1 MRIQT
6 VKTFYISPD
15 NGRYQAR
22 REHMERL
29 LKDAGFTDVTHKR
42 TAGRGANV
50 DLIDATVE
58 ILESVADDTPVLIL
72 EDDVAFMQHA
82 SAQAQNDVAWTE
94 HAYAQA
100 QVQVQGG
107 EPPCACQD
115 PSHGHAHDRS
125 PFDIY
130 IPHGADAIYLGISKR
145 GGSFYNGFDDGPCVV
160 EPYNQNM
167 VRVKN
172 MLSAHAVLYL
182 SARYKA
188 DVAERLKGI
197 RGLANYFSD
206 VVMSRLHRYYNIYA
220 YKRPLF
226 YQSAVYGGQEAETR
240 FVLE

>member
-1 MRIQT
+1 
-6 VKTFYISPD
+6 
-15 NGRYQAR
+15 
-22 REHMERL
+22 
-29 LKDAGFTDVTHKR
+29 
-42 TAGRGANV
+42 V

-82 SAQAQNDVAWTE
+82 SAQAQ
-94 HAYAQA
+94 
-100 QVQVQGG
+100 VQVQGG
-107 EPPCACQD
+107 EPPCGCQD
-115 PSHGHAHDRS
+115 PSHGHGHGRH

-130 IPHGADAIYLGISKR
+130 IPHGTDGIYLGISKR
-145 GGSFYNGFDDGPCVV
+145 GGSFYNGFDDGPCIT
-160 EPYNQNM
+160 EPFNSDM

-206 VVMSRLHRYYNIYA
+206 VVISRLHPYYNIYA

-226 YQSAVYGGQEAETR
+226 YQWAVYGGQEAETR

>member
-1 MRIQT
+1 MRLQD

-15 NGRYQAR
+15 NERYQAR
-22 REHMERL
+22 RTHMEQL
-29 LKDAGFTDVTHKR
+29 LKALEFTDVTHKK
-42 TAGRGANV
+42 TAGRGPNV

-72 EDDVAFMQHA
+72 EDDVNVNM
-82 SAQAQNDVAWTE
+82 
-94 HAYAQA
+94 
-100 QVQVQGG
+100 GCC
-107 EPPCACQD
+107 PD
-115 PSHGHAHDRS
+115 PSHQHAMS
-125 PFDIY
+125 TNIY

-145 GGSFYNGFDDGPCVV
+145 GGSFYNGYDAGPCIT
-160 EPYNQNM
+160 EPFNADM

-172 MLSAHAVLYL
+172 MLSTHAILYI

-206 VVMSRLHRYYNIYA
+206 VVISRLHCYYNIYA

-226 YQSAVYGGQEAETR
+226 YQWAVYGGQEEGTR
-240 FVLE
+240 FEIE